1 MQTGIMKKETK
12 KNIWWALAVCAIL
25 AGAIA
30 WFLFGDSVQ
39 ERLNR
44 RNFDPIEWQG
54 QKSMDKDVR
63 IRMVDDLLRRHSFK
77 GMTREQVIAII
88 GEPDKTEYF
97 KNWDM
102 VYWLGP
108 ERGFISIDSEWL
120 VLRMDSR
127 KRVLEVSVVRD

>member
-1 MQTGIMKKETK
+1 MKKVTK
-12 KNIWWALAVCAIL
+12 KKIWWALAVGAVL

-30 WFLFGDSVQ
+30 WFLFGDLVQ

-44 RNFDPIEWQG
+44 RDFDPVEWQG
-54 QKSMDKDVR
+54 QKSMNNDVR

-77 GMTREQVIAII
+77 GMTREQVTAII

-97 KNWDM
+97 KDWDM

-108 ERGFISIDSEWL
+108 ERGFIRIDSEWL
-120 VLRMDSR
+120 VFRLDSH
-127 KRVLEVSVVRD
+127 KKVIDLQIVRD